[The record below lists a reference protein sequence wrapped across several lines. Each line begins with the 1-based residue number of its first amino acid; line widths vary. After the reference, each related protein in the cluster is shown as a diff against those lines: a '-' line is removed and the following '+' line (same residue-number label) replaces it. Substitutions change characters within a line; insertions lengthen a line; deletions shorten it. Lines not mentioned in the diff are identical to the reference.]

1 MSSAPVLEGSSFL
14 YLPPGSWATV
24 LDCLCA
30 RFPAISRDLWLD
42 RMRRGRVLD
51 AQGQCIAS
59 TQAYQVGLR
68 VHYFRE
74 VAQETPIPLSEQLI
88 HVDEHLVVADK
99 PHFLPVQ
106 PSGSYVQETLLAR
119 LIQRLG
125 NPHLVPLHR
134 IDRLTAGLV
143 LFSTNP
149 STRGRYQALFRERQM
164 HKVYEAICPPLPEQS
179 FPCERKTRLVE
190 GDLFFL
196 MREQPEATPN
206 TETRIELLER
216 REAYWRYA
224 LFPVTGKRHQ
234 LRVHMAALGAG
245 ICNDPLYPVL
255 QSQADRTQDDYQKP
269 LKLLARALSFT
280 DPMTGEPRSFRSQQT
295 LEWP

>member
-1 MSSAPVLEGSSFL
+1 MSAVPVLEGSSFL
-14 YLPPGSWATV
+14 YLPPGPWATV
-24 LDCLCA
+24 LDCLCD
-30 RFPAISRDLWLD
+30 RFPAISRTVWLD
-42 RMRRGRVLD
+42 RMQRGRVLD
-51 AQGQCIAS
+51 AQGQRLS
-59 TQAYQVGLR
+59 SDHAYQIGLR

-74 VAQETPIPLSEQLI
+74 VAEEVPIPVFEQVLYM
-88 HVDEHLVVADK
+88 DEHLVVADK

-106 PSGSYVQETLLAR
+106 PSGHYVQETLLAR

-125 NPHLVPLHR
+125 NPDLVPLHR

-143 LFSTNP
+143 LFSANP

-164 HKVYEAICPPLPEQS
+164 HKVYEAICPALPNMS
-179 FPCERKTRLVE
+179 FPSTRKTRLVE

-196 MREQPEATPN
+196 MREQAEATPN
-206 TETRIELLER
+206 TETRIEVLER
-216 REAYWRYA
+216 RETHWRYA

-255 QSQADRTQDDYQKP
+255 QSQAERTQDDYQKP
-269 LKLLARALSFT
+269 LKLLAQALSFT
-280 DPMTGEPRSFRSQQT
+280 DPITGQPRSFRSHQT